1 MRHNT
6 VMRFR
11 IGALLGWGVVIYAV
25 MFLLWSAFV
34 TYGFV
39 EGMAPR
45 ILGLVILV
53 ALAITAGR
61 SLKANSWHDIIPY
74 SICWGLIRSEIRI
87 GGGDGA
93 AHTRS
98 RHSRGARH
106 NRRSFAEGQFLAR
119 YYSILDM
126 LGPHQIGNTD
136 WWRGWRRAYS
146 VSSFSWRSP

>member
-74 SICWGLIRSEIRI
+74 SICWGLIMAVFDVFMSVPFAGWQIFSDWNVWLGYGVVALAPLLVLYPRFGNFSLP
-87 GGGDGA
+87 
-93 AHTRS
+93 
-98 RHSRGARH
+98 SRG
-106 NRRSFAEGQFLAR
+106 
-119 YYSILDM
+119 
-126 LGPHQIGNTD
+126 
-136 WWRGWRRAYS
+136 
-146 VSSFSWRSP
+146 V